1 MIFKVNVKK
10 YWSYKLFYTVLIILA
25 CLVPIL
31 IAIDP
36 IEMSSAVG
44 ISKGAVE
51 ANYTISAYLGE
62 ITIYGSLGILSSLK
76 G

>member
-10 YWSYKLFYTVLIILA
+10 YWSYKLFYTVLIIFA
-25 CLVPIL
+25 CMVPIL
-31 IAIDP
+31 IAVDP
-36 IEMSSAVG
+36 IEMSTAVG
-44 ISKGAVE
+44 VSKNAIE
-51 ANYTISAYLGE
+51 ANYTITAYLGE